1 MCVHVQ
7 GISLLADVCSVL
19 RVLSLEGVSLL
30 TDTG

>member
-1 MCVHVQ
+1 MQ
-7 GISLLADVCSVL
+7 GISLLAEVCSTL